1 MYATPPRHELHD
13 LQGEKRLPT
22 GAKWHIE
29 PREYGKQAI
38 VFTPTHRLDKDQVS
52 RLRWL
57 YSVIS
62 DHEVEVKENGVVIVV
77 VPVGER
83 YGWVLG
89 KVASFYR
96 MAQNGG
102 RFT

>member
-1 MYATPPRHELHD
+1 LLD
-13 LQGEKRLPT
+13 LQGEKRIPT

-29 PREYGKQAI
+29 PREYGKQAV
-38 VFTPTHRLDKDQVS
+38 VFTPKHRLSEDQVS

-57 YSVIS
+57 YSVIR
-62 DHEVEVKENGVVIVV
+62 DHDVKVESNGVVIVV

-89 KVASFYR
+89 KVATLYR
-96 MAQNGG
+96 VAMNDG
-102 RFT
+102 RLE